1 MFHTLSNIQRGEPV
15 GLQQYID
22 NHKGNLQVGLHP
34 ITYTVGWYNVNV
46 GESFSWQHSKG
57 QAKTLSIAP
66 GLWSFSMLE
75 DLFESAN
82 ANITLQVSKAAGL
95 MSLTVLSGW
104 EVMFMDGPLA
114 LLGLDDRGLEIS
126 GLRLGI
132 LQVTDRST
140 SQLQNAS
147 TYILTRSTPP
157 TMSWMEPPLHSS
169 QL

>member
-1 MFHTLSNIQRGEPV
+1 M

-75 DLFESAN
+75 DLFESAI
-82 ANITLQVSKAAGL
+82 ANIALEVSKADGL
-95 MSLTVLSGW
+95 MYLTVLSGW
-104 EVMFMDGPLA
+104 EVKFMDGRLA
-114 LLGLDDRGLEIS
+114 LLSFDETLGKQWLEA
-126 GLRLGI
+126 GDFTG
-132 LQVTDRST
+132 D
-140 SQLQNAS
+140 
-147 TYILTRSTPP
+147 
-157 TMSWMEPPLHSS
+157 
-169 QL
+169 